1 MKFLKGAVGK
11 TRRGKIRNTYIRGEI
26 KMEETQNQ
34 IERSRL
40 RWFGH
45 VK

>member
-1 MKFLKGAVGK
+1 
-11 TRRGKIRNTYIRGEI
+11 
-26 KMEETQNQ
+26 MEETQNQ

-45 VK
+45 VKRMNEHQHNTNNIIGNEYEWKKTHE